1 MRKVLAGL
9 LLCMFITVAC
19 FASDSN
25 VNQDQLSSAIQN
37 RLYEQTGDKHVSQ
50 ELTKFIMSNVLT
62 WKAKSID
69 ISKANSILAFSFGNA
84 YAKNGNQKPGKM
96 NFELA
101 NLVISIY
108 SKRHLPVYAQWEI
121 AQAIGNRIPHKD
133 LHTIYPRVDSQGNL
147 VYLDTKGVAKEAIK
161 EAKGIGNLGTA
172 IVVAFKEHELRA
184 VRTSQAL
191 GIKAFAP
198 EGYKLSDTYD
208 KHSGQPWTRDKL
220 TFMLYEIRTRANIYR
235 ENLNGMISKK

>member
-1 MRKVLAGL
+1 MRKILAGL
-9 LLCMFITVAC
+9 LLGMFIVVGC
-19 FASDSN
+19 FASDSI
-25 VNQDQLSSAIQN
+25 NQDQLTNAIQK
-37 RLYEQTGDKHVSQ
+37 RLYEQTGDKKVSQ
-50 ELTKFIMSNVLT
+50 ELTKFIMSDVLT

-96 NFELA
+96 NYELA
-101 NLVISIY
+101 DLVISIY
-108 SKRHLPVYAQWEI
+108 NKTHLPVYAQWEI
-121 AQAIGNRIPHKD
+121 AQAIGNRIPQKD
-133 LHTIYPRVDSQGNL
+133 LHTIYPKVDSQGNL

-161 EAKGIGNLGTA
+161 EVKGVNNLGTA
-172 IVVAFKEHELRA
+172 VVIAFKEHELRA

-198 EGYKLSDTYD
+198 KGYKLPDTYD
-208 KHSGQPWTRDKL
+208 KYSGQPWTRDKL